1 MEDIKK
7 LLEDV
12 IKHDLKLC
20 LDDDLVAGEGSKEE
34 FQKRQYVNEL
44 IKTYSEIVAH
54 EDEMKFKEREL
65 KARENELKLG
75 VGAEVN
81 KLITSGASTV
91 ADIHKTNTGIKL
103 AATAMDFEKGGNM
116 FASQVSRSIPGLITK
131 MVR

>member
-1 MEDIKK
+1 MDEIKK

-12 IKHDLKLC
+12 IKHDLESC
-20 LDDDLVAGEGSKEE
+20 LNDSLNPDESKEA
-34 FQKRQYVNEL
+34 FQKRQHVNEL
-44 IKTYSEIVAH
+44 IKTYNELIAH
-54 EDEMKFKEREL
+54 EDEVEFKEKEL
-65 KARENELKLG
+65 DARTNELKLG

-91 ADIHKTNTGIKL
+91 ADIHKTNSGIKL

>member
-1 MEDIKK
+1 MDEIKK

-12 IKHDLKLC
+12 IKHDLKSC
-20 LDDDLVAGEGSKEE
+20 LNDNLNPDESKEA
-34 FQKRQYVNEL
+34 FQKRQHVNEL
-44 IKTYSEIVAH
+44 IKTYNEMIVH
-54 EDEMKFKEREL
+54 EDEVEFKEKEL
-65 KARENELKLG
+65 DARANELKLG